1 MGTFRDLWRSGG
13 LALLAGICICAPAV
27 AQTSDKACAA
37 ILLHG
42 QAGGTQAMAALA
54 KRVQGSCAVRTPEM
68 PWSARRGDGGTGAEE
83 IAREVKAMRQ
93 QGHKRIVL
101 VGVGAGANAAM
112 AYAGSAGDVE
122 GVAALAPQDG
132 AALPATAA
140 RILQHVPLLWVV
152 STADPLH
159 AKGEAHAFAKAPPHP
174 SSRYVAIKADPSQP
188 ENASRTVLDWIKG
201 LD

>member
-1 MGTFRDLWRSGG
+1 MGTFRDPWRGG
-13 LALLAGICICAPAV
+13 ALALLAALCVCAPAA
-27 AQTSDKACAA
+27 AQGGDKACAA

-42 QAGGTQAMAALA
+42 RSGGTQAMAALA
-54 KRVQGSCAVRTPEM
+54 KRLQGNCAVRIPEM
-68 PWSARRGDGGTGAEE
+68 PWSARRGEAGEGAED
-83 IAREVKAMRQ
+83 IAREVKAVRQ

-101 VGVGAGANAAM
+101 VGVGAGASAAM
-112 AYAGSAGDVE
+112 AYAGSAGDID
-122 GVAALAPQDG
+122 GVAALAPQDS

-140 RILQHVPLLWVV
+140 RMPQHVPLLWVV
-152 STADPLH
+152 NAADPLH

-174 SSRYVAIKADPSQP
+174 ASRYVAIKADPSQP